1 MLSLEAP
8 ECDHTDIS
16 ITRLSEGCPNMQTM
30 DLGGCPITNVSLIKL
45 SEGCSNI
52 LSLDIYGCEDITDL
66 RGMS

>member
-1 MLSLEAP
+1 MAVKTLL
-8 ECDHTDIS
+8 T
-16 ITRLSEGCPNMQTM
+16 SEGCPNMQTI